1 MEIINRMNR
10 ESDKRTNDNHDDAVN
25 ETKKDPNYKSY
36 FIKISPS
43 KIAHSIIIIKPP
55 SKEEGKKRKG
65 NFIKQGQVGD
75 VVH

>member
-10 ESDKRTNDNHDDAVN
+10 ETDKKTYDNRDDAVN
-25 ETKKDPNYKSY
+25 ETKKDPNYKDY

-43 KIAHSIIIIKPP
+43 KITHSIIIIKPP
-55 SKEEGKKRKG
+55 SKEEGKKRKV
-65 NFIKQGQVGD
+65 NLIKQGQVGD